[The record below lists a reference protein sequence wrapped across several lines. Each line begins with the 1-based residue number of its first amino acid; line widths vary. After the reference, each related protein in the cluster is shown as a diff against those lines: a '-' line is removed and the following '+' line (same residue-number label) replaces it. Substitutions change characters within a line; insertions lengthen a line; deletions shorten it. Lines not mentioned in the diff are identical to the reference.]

1 MSSDDIEYYRTRAA
15 DERRAAADATQS
27 EVAAIH
33 LELAKLYE
41 ALVQQPEL
49 RLGRGV
55 LGGAVQLS
63 AEAFWRD
70 RSSSP
75 ESNPSQ

>member
-15 DERRAAADATQS
+15 EERRAAADATQS

-41 ALVQQPEL
+41 ALVERPEL
-49 RLGRGV
+49 GLGRGV
-55 LGGAVQLS
+55 TRASSYPS
-63 AEAFWRD
+63 AATFWRD